1 MGRNTAVMASNL
13 EENNIILSN
22 FDETALVNDIQA
34 IDWWQVFSGNTNTN
48 DMFDSFHK
56 TVTEIV
62 DAHIPI
68 KQMSKRQL
76 KCQSKPWITPAIK
89 TSIKKKNDLYKTFLK
104 TKSQYYHLKFK
115 TYRNKINHLLKIS
128 KRKYYN
134 DYFCKNNNNMK
145 KTWKGIKQIISI
157 KSQMN
162 NVPTKIKKEQNEI
175 TDSDQIANAFNEY
188 FANIGTG
195 FADEI
200 PKVDKSPFDYLPS
213 HLTES
218 FYISPV
224 STFEIEEEIT
234 RLHCNKSSGPFSTSI
249 SILKKLKFVISKP
262 LEILFNFSFNS
273 GIVPENFKLARVV
286 LLYQYLKVG
295 HGLIWGIID
304 QYRFS
309 LCSVSS

>member
-1 MGRNTAVMASNL
+1 
-13 EENNIILSN
+13 
-22 FDETALVNDIQA
+22 
-34 IDWWQVFSGNTNTN
+34 
-48 DMFDSFHK
+48 
-56 TVTEIV
+56 
-62 DAHIPI
+62 
-68 KQMSKRQL
+68 
-76 KCQSKPWITPAIK
+76 
-89 TSIKKKNDLYKTFLK
+89 
-104 TKSQYYHLKFK
+104 
-115 TYRNKINHLLKIS
+115 
-128 KRKYYN
+128 
-134 DYFCKNNNNMK
+134 MK

-162 NVPTKIKKEQNEI
+162 NVPPKIKKEQIEI

-200 PKVDKSPFDYLPS
+200 PKVDKSPFDYLMS
-213 HLTES
+213 RLTES

-286 LLYQYLKVG
+286 PVFKSGTQSNMGNYRPISLLSVFSKLLEKLMYNRLIDFIRKKSILYPKQFGFREQHSTDHALLSIVDKIQNSIDNREYSCGIFLDFSKAFDTVNHKILIQKLEHYGIRGVANDWFTSYLSGRNQAINFLWCASRIRVG
-295 HGLIWGIID
+295 SSIISFV
-304 QYRFS
+304 Y
-309 LCSVSS
+309 